1 MIFKGYSKV
10 FSTINNKQ
18 YDLIGEFWDEMSFK
32 YDLEDLRG
40 LGFNWTETTIE
51 YVIGLKNN
59 KKFQNNNYEWKEME
73 LPDGNWEITEG
84 KTGDLEKIY
93 NNIYKISSLKY
104 EIEMFYKD
112 GTCKIVYIR
121 NK

>member
-59 KKFQNNNYEWKEME
+59 KKFQNNNYEWKEIE